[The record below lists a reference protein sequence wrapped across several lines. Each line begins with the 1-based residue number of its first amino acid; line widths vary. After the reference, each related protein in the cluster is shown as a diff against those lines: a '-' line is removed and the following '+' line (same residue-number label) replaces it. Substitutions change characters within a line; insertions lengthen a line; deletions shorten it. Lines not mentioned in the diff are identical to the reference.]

1 MKGVL
6 LVNLGSPDSPDRKDV
21 KKYLGQ
27 FLMDERVIDE
37 PLWLRTLLV
46 KGIILNTRPRKSA
59 KAYQK
64 IWWDEGSPLIVL
76 SNRLL
81 EKVNDMT
88 SIPISLAM
96 RYGNP
101 SIESGISELYK
112 KGVKLIQFDTNNK
125 NFFNLKLLLKKI
137 YSLGCRNLLV
147 EGGKTLTNSFLKHNI
162 FNQFYLFQSSNKF
175 GKTAK
180 LNVYSELNQLSYKYK
195 KKSKLNS
202 FTGDDIIYLY
212 SK

>member
-1 MKGVL
+1 LKEFKPYKL
-6 LVNLGSPDSPDRKDV
+6 KFSH
-21 KKYLGQ
+21 YLEK
-27 FLMDERVIDE
+27 L
-37 PLWLRTLLV
+37 
-46 KGIILNTRPRKSA
+46 
-59 KAYQK
+59 YQSDK
-64 IWWDEGSPLIVL
+64 PLIIY
-76 SNRLL
+76 
-81 EKVNDMT
+81 KVDKGYDIYT
-88 SIPISLAM
+88 DFS
-96 RYGNP
+96 
-101 SIESGISELYK
+101 K
-112 KGVKLIQFDTNNK
+112 KTTLTNNNIN
-125 NFFNLKLLLKKI
+125 NFFNLKLVLNKI

-147 EGGKTLTNSFLKHNI
+147 EGGKALTNSFLKLNI